1 VPTTLP
7 FVGLSPSLHLRR
19 EARSG
24 QRKKPHAHTKATSA
38 TSSTAPLCFSGEGR
52 AAARGRPS
60 DVPSVRRAA
69 LSSAGRLILAAPL
82 AALLVACGGSST
94 LEPPPSPT
102 PVPEGTTVLST
113 EPSCTGPNI
122 ASIPRDGQRS
132 FDAPP
137 EMIVDPSKTYTAV
150 MATSRGAITIDLD
163 AADAPNTV
171 NNFVFLS
178 CHGYYDGLAFFRVDK
193 DPQPFVIQGGDPRN
207 DGTGGPG
214 YIFEDEFSPNLR
226 HDGPGVVS
234 MANSGPGTN
243 GSQFFITLAAAE
255 SLDDVYS
262 AFGRVTEGLDVVN
275 AIIQDDKILAVS
287 ITES

>member
-1 VPTTLP
+1 
-7 FVGLSPSLHLRR
+7 
-19 EARSG
+19 
-24 QRKKPHAHTKATSA
+24 
-38 TSSTAPLCFSGEGR
+38 
-52 AAARGRPS
+52 
-60 DVPSVRRAA
+60 
-69 LSSAGRLILAAPL
+69 
-82 AALLVACGGSST
+82 
-94 LEPPPSPT
+94 
-102 PVPEGTTVLST
+102 VPEGTTVLST

-137 EMIVDPSKTYTAV
+137 EMVVDPSKTYTAV

-226 HDGPGVVS
+226 HDGPGVIS

-262 AFGRVTEGLDVVN
+262 AFGHVTEGLDVVN